1 MAGAENIVNEIL
13 REAREKADGTLSEA
27 KRKADM
33 TVSSAHADG
42 VAEMSAAAER
52 AEKAASDYAK
62 RVESQV
68 GLRRRQ
74 ALLSARQ
81 DIIETVI
88 EKAYQTLSSQSA
100 EAYFEMIEKLVG
112 RYAQPEKGEI
122 LFSARDLGRLPDGLT
137 AAVEKAAAGRGGSL
151 TVSETPAGIE
161 NGFILRYG
169 GIEENCTL
177 EALFDDKID
186 ELRDRVREV
195 LW

>member
-88 EKAYQTLSSQSA
+88 EKAYQTLSSQSD

-151 TVSETPAGIE
+151 TVSEPPAGIE

>member
-42 VAEMSAAAER
+42 VAEMSAAAE
-52 AEKAASDYAK
+52 SAK

-88 EKAYQTLSSQSA
+88 EKAYQTLSSQSD

>member
-33 TVSSAHADG
+33 TVSAARADG
-42 VAEMSAAAER
+42 VAEMSATAEK

-88 EKAYQTLSSQSA
+88 EKAYQTLSSQND
-100 EAYFEMIEKLVG
+100 EAYFAMIGKLVG
-112 RYAQPEKGEI
+112 QYAQPEKGEI
-122 LFSARDLGRLPDGLT
+122 LFSARDLGRLPDGC
-137 AAVEKAAAGRGGSL
+137 AAVIERAAAGRGGSL
-151 TVSETPAGIE
+151 TISETPAEIE

-177 EALFDDKID
+177 EALFDDRLD